1 LQSCFPHGYWSQK
14 FPCSHSSSN
23 ITNGWVTDYAT
34 IFLLAACFCW
44 LCSRKRVFLPAYYG
58 ISCYQYFPAVL
69 QKNRY
74 NCTSMSFI
82 IFLIIIY
89 FLFRIVSFFAIR
101 IMAYKT
107 KKQGDESSEF
117 TKSTGQN
124 KKKIFH
130 QDDGEY
136 VDFEEIDKK

>member
-1 LQSCFPHGYWSQK
+1 
-14 FPCSHSSSN
+14 
-23 ITNGWVTDYAT
+23 
-34 IFLLAACFCW
+34 
-44 LCSRKRVFLPAYYG
+44 
-58 ISCYQYFPAVL
+58 
-69 QKNRY
+69 
-74 NCTSMSFI
+74 MSFI

>member
-1 LQSCFPHGYWSQK
+1 
-14 FPCSHSSSN
+14 
-23 ITNGWVTDYAT
+23 
-34 IFLLAACFCW
+34 
-44 LCSRKRVFLPAYYG
+44 
-58 ISCYQYFPAVL
+58 
-69 QKNRY
+69 
-74 NCTSMSFI
+74 MSFI

-89 FLFRIVSFFAIR
+89 FLFRIVYFFAIR
-101 IMAYKT
+101 IMAYKI
-107 KKQGDESSEF
+107 KKRGGDSNES